1 MPINVTCPNCHSRF
15 QVSEKFAGQTGPC
28 PKCKERIKVPE
39 QEEEVVIHA
48 PEEFGPKT
56 TTGESVLKPIERE
69 ETSIGLPAILGVI
82 GFCLGILVVAF
93 VLRQSY
99 QDSEDG
105 VPMLWL
111 GIGAVLLGPPVAY
124 GCYSFLRNDELE
136 PYRGSALI
144 IRSSICGLVYAALWG
159 VYSLLVQYLFNG
171 QVEVFQL
178 IYLAPPLI
186 AAGAV
191 ASLASL
197 DLDFTNG
204 AIHFASYVAVTVAL
218 LFLMGTPP
226 I

>member
-178 IYLAPPLI
+178 VYLAPPLI

-204 AIHFASYVAVTVAL
+204 TIHFASYVAVTVAL

>member
-28 PKCKERIKVPE
+28 PKCKERIKVPDK
-39 QEEEVVIHA
+39 EEEVVIHA

-69 ETSIGLPAILGVI
+69 ETSIGAPAILGVI
-82 GFCLGILVVAF
+82 GFCLTVLVVAF

-99 QDSEDG
+99 QDTEDG

-111 GIGAVLLGPPVAY
+111 GFGAVLLGPPMAY
-124 GCYSFLRNDELE
+124 ACYSFLRNDELE
-136 PYRGSALI
+136 PYRGTALI
-144 IRSSICGLVYAALWG
+144 IRSSICGLIYAVLWG

-171 QVEVFQL
+171 QVEVFQMV
-178 IYLAPPLI
+178 YLVPPLI

-197 DLDFTNG
+197 DLDFMNG
-204 AIHFASYVAVTVAL
+204 AIHFASYVAVTVLL
-218 LFLMGTPP
+218 LFLMGSPP